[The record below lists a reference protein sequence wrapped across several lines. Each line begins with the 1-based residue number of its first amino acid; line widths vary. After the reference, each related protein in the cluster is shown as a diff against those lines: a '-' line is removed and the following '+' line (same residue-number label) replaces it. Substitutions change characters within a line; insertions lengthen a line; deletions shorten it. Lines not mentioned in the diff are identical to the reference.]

1 MSIAA
6 AAPGKTLPPEL
17 QRALAKI
24 SDIGSL
30 PEITTRVMELVE
42 DPQATAHDM
51 HALIQRDP
59 ALATKLMRV
68 VNSAFYGLPA
78 QVASLERAVLM
89 LGLTAVKNLALGASL
104 AHMFKADTL
113 SSQFTVRD
121 LWRHSVAVAVCAR
134 ALAALGRAAPPDE
147 AFLAGLVHDVGLL
160 VEQQLFPD
168 KLRGVIDE
176 CSNGAADLCELE
188 RRELGADH
196 ETFGGALALK
206 WKFPPAL
213 RHAIA
218 YHHDPELLQPEF
230 QRIAALIHVADG
242 LCSARRY
249 GFWLPPPVAGAGG
262 AALRLI
268 NVAPEQ
274 LDALGQELDER
285 VAEAERLFQ
294 TT

>member
-1 MSIAA
+1 MTIAA
-6 AAPGKTLPPEL
+6 AAPGKTLPLDL
-17 QRALAKI
+17 QRALSKI
-24 SDIGSL
+24 TDIGSL

-59 ALATKLMRV
+59 ALAAKILRV

-78 QVASLERAVLM
+78 QVGSLERAVLM

-134 ALAALGRAAPPDE
+134 ALAVLGRAAPPDE
-147 AFLAGLVHDVGLL
+147 AFLAGLVHDIGLL

-168 KLRGVIDE
+168 KLRNVVDRCASE
-176 CSNGAADLCELE
+176 TTEFCELE

-196 ETFGGALALK
+196 QTFGGALALR
-206 WKFPPAL
+206 WKFPPSL
-213 RHAIA
+213 HHAIA
-218 YHHDPELLQPEF
+218 YHHEPALLQPEF

-242 LCSARRY
+242 VCSARRY
-249 GFWLPPPVAGAGG
+249 GFWLEGSPQADGTPL
-262 AALRLI
+262 LRLI
-268 NVAPEQ
+268 NVTPEQ
-274 LDALGQELDER
+274 LEALGQELDER

-294 TT
+294 TG